1 MRKETTRKKVLRVIP
16 NKWRWGGGS
25 YETQKKK
32 FTVKLWTCM
41 LGHWNVSLS
50 ESLTS
55 SNKKSSMYICEFLIG
70 FNFQCSRPRWVWS
83 GPWFEE
89 CDDQWFGNSGTI
101 GLGVWGSTPREWRVA
116 ITGVR
121 RAGDWVCGC
130 VCVHGG
136 WNWRESPQPAIAVL
150 YTMLLSLIHSAEK

>member
-101 GLGVWGSTPREWRVA
+101 GLGGVGLNPTWMKSGNHRGSASRWLSV
-116 ITGVR
+116 
-121 RAGDWVCGC
+121 WVC
-130 VCVHGG
+130 VCMEDGIG
-136 WNWRESPQPAIAVL
+136 ERAPSLQLLCCIL
-150 YTMLLSLIHSAEK
+150 YFCL